1 MSASQAPAD
10 PVRSHSEGLSDR
22 HLFDLE
28 DGELL
33 RYIAHA
39 KKTGRLED
47 GTRAAHVLLFR
58 HEPRMR
64 ARVALRLP
72 KHLAHHSETVAEWVL
87 ERVMRSAL
95 KLPLEGEHPGQWVNW
110 WGAAI
115 DRQVISFW
123 RSTQGQTLEAEKEL
137 PSEHEG
143 EEGKRPDRL
152 GEELDIDAL
161 LRRLSYGEIVNSV
174 LDSMDNQ
181 SHAGIVRAAYSGDLS
196 SAEVAER
203 FDTTPQNVDQV
214 KSRFRKALR
223 AECERQ
229 DVEP

>member
-10 PVRSHSEGLSDR
+10 PLRGRATLSDR
-22 HLFDLE
+22 ELFDLE
-28 DGELL
+28 ESELL
-33 RYIAHA
+33 SYIARARAGGHID
-39 KKTGRLED
+39 D
-47 GTRAAHVLLFR
+47 GMRATHVLLYR

-72 KHLAHHSETVAEWVL
+72 KHLAHHAETVAEWVL

-95 KLPLEGEHPGQWVNW
+95 KLPLEGEHVGQWVNW

-123 RSTQGQTLEAEKEL
+123 RSAQGQALATEKEL

-143 EEGKRPDRL
+143 EEGKGPDRL
-152 GEELDIDAL
+152 GEELDIDAVL
-161 LRRLSYGEIVNSV
+161 SRLCHGEMVNTV
-174 LDSMDNQ
+174 LQSMENQ
-181 SHAGIVRAAYSGDLS
+181 THAAIVRAAYSGDPS

-203 FDTTPQNVDQV
+203 FDTTAENVDQV
-214 KSRFRKALR
+214 KSRFRRNLR
-223 AECERQ
+223 AACEHQ
-229 DVEP
+229 GITEL

>member
-1 MSASQAPAD
+1 M
-10 PVRSHSEGLSDR
+10 RTRGKKLSDR
-22 HLFDLE
+22 ELFDLE

-33 RYIAHA
+33 RYIARA
-39 KKTGRLED
+39 KAASRLQD
-47 GTRAAHVLLFR
+47 AVGATHVLLYR

-64 ARVALRLP
+64 RRVALRLP
-72 KHLAHHSETVAEWVL
+72 EHLAHHAETVAEWVL

-123 RSTQGQTLEAEKEL
+123 RSTQGQALETEREL
-137 PSEHEG
+137 PSEHVG

-161 LRRLSYGEIVNSV
+161 VRRLSCGEIVNSV

-181 SHAGIVRAAYSGDLS
+181 SHAAIVRAAYSGDPS

-203 FDTTPQNVDQV
+203 FGTTPQNVDQV
-214 KSRFRKALR
+214 KSRFRKELR
-223 AECERQ
+223 AECARQ
-229 DVEP
+229 GGIEP